1 MIRNQI
7 WRVSRFVIVATGLTT
22 ALSITDIMISGWQVK
37 RIIAIFIL
45 NEINMFIF
53 SNQRVIHFVL
63 HNLAFFLRNS
73 NGLLGNY
80 STCFSIDI

>member
-22 ALSITDIMISGWQVK
+22 VLSNTDIMISGWQVK

-53 SNQRVIHFVL
+53 SNQRVIHSVFIIWL
-63 HNLAFFLRNS
+63 FLKEFKR
-73 NGLLGNY
+73 
-80 STCFSIDI
+80 FAWEII